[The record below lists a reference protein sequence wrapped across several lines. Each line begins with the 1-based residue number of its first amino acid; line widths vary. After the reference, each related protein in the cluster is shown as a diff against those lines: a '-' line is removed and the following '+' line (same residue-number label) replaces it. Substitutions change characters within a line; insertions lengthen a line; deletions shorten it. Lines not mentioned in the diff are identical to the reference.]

1 MMEWPL
7 KTAEKEIIFA
17 FEKFIQKNKQFLY
30 KKKIFIWGASVRGT
44 LFGILLEKYGIE
56 KFYYID
62 NDERKWGTNIK
73 GHKVVGL
80 VDIKENL
87 EDMYIVIP
95 IENAAEVCE
104 QLHSLGLGGET
115 FAIVKSNIEEEYT
128 KEFFREY
135 NNDRLILGETFLNE
149 IIIDENNSES
159 IKECLWK
166 AYGRETTK
174 ILAMNCMGM
183 QGFYHMLRLQI
194 LQGNIPR
201 ETWVFVNFETLTEY
215 HHMLSRT
222 QHPDLL
228 KMIAETGQI
237 RDRKFEQYI
246 QQAVKRARNYKIEM
260 QYSPQRTFS
269 DKNVDNK
276 VVQKEYMR
284 TQLLRPLSLEIE
296 EMLYLK
302 KILELCSHYDIAGYA
317 INTPINYQ
325 LARKLYQDEFCEI
338 YEKNRLILK
347 KMVESYKGIFWDMGE
362 LLEEEDFC
370 SVVTINDAVY
380 QSGRNK
386 VMAYLYS
393 KEGKNDREN

>member
-1 MMEWPL
+1 MSIMMEWPL

-73 GHKVVGL
+73 GHKVVGP

-95 IENAAEVCE
+95 IEYAAEVCE
-104 QLHSLGLGGET
+104 QLHSLGLGEET

-149 IIIDENNSES
+149 IIINENNSES

-215 HHMLSRT
+215 HHMLPRT

-228 KMIAETGQI
+228 KMIAETDQI

-260 QYSPQRTFS
+260 QYSPHRTFS

-302 KILELCSHYDIAGYA
+302 RILELCSHYGIVGYA

-325 LARKLYQDEFCEI
+325 LARKLYQDEFCET

-362 LLEEEDFC
+362 LLDEEDFC

-393 KEGKNDREN
+393 KEGKK